1 MEFDDLQRCPRCG
14 RPKSGPLRNNCPVC
28 LVRLCVPGW
37 SGPPGNAHSE
47 PSDADECQEKSAA
60 PTTPLPFLAHHP
72 HRLGDYELLGEIAR
86 GGMGVIYRARQ
97 ESLNR
102 FVAVKVLLAGHFA
115 SPAFFDRFRREAQAA
130 ASLNHP
136 NIVSVYEVG
145 AHLGQP
151 YFSME
156 LIEGR
161 SLAEWIRGQ
170 PVSARPA
177 AQLLQTIAQ
186 AVHYA
191 HERGVLHRD
200 LKPSNVLMDAHGA
213 PHVTDFG
220 LAKRLGVRQ
229 PSAALDPA
237 VEPLTGMGGSSES
250 SHPAPSSEAECSESH
265 SYQTSEEDLTLT
277 GQVLGSPNYMPP
289 EQADPGRG
297 PTTPASDVYSLGA
310 ILYHVLTG
318 RPPFLAE
325 TITQTL
331 GLVAEADPVSPRLLN
346 PTVPRD
352 LETICTKCLEKD
364 PRNRYASAED
374 LADELGRFLDDEPI
388 RARPLAPAA
397 KLARWCRRK
406 PALALA
412 IGTGMAL
419 LLFVAIGSPIAI
431 YRINVA
437 RHQESTL
444 RARAEAAE
452 RETGKQ
458 LYAALLEQARA
469 TLLSGEMGHRVKA
482 LETVRRAA
490 SHSKSAELR
499 RVVMGAL
506 TKPDLR
512 YERELPYGENFT
524 LRSLDPSFQR
534 IAVGRGKGSV
544 EVRSI
549 PEDGLLF
556 TLLASTNL
564 AAYVAEWSADGRFL
578 AIKRDYPGGGLRSDR
593 EVWELPPTSTPTP
606 ATQAQ
611 RIQLLKEVPR
621 DAVSFHPRLP
631 VLLAARGTDAFTLDL
646 RTGQEVHRARLP
658 GPPSRL
664 RYSPDGSQFAALCE
678 VAGLWRLSVHALTN
692 GTSLAMRDFE
702 AIHADFN
709 WQPGGHQLAVC
720 DHRGQVQFMDART
733 AEISPLGRHKFEA
746 VTVEFSPDGS
756 YLMSGAWGSE
766 LICWDTRTRQR
777 AFTIGLDSAIGQFR
791 ADGLAYAAQTPSGI
805 RMHAFEPPTGFRE
818 FSEDLGTR
826 LQQAAF
832 SADGRWLA
840 ASGEKQLGVWDLST
854 NGPGALEERAYDAH
868 CFFTPDALELFA
880 SRDRGNGDAA
890 SFRWQIKPAIRP
902 GEPPSLQWLPLP
914 KLDEHSFLS
923 LHSNV
928 VIMTSRQG
936 TSLNSR
942 EAVGTGGQVW
952 HRTVAGL
959 NRASPDGRW
968 LGVLPHYSSSLQI
981 YNLPGLE
988 PVAELTRL
996 PALGN
1001 INYFEFSPAGDE
1013 VSLYSSRG
1021 VELWSTHEWK
1031 RMQVLTNFGRPFL
1044 YAKNGRSL
1052 WLTKGLQGAG
1062 LYDKSTLE
1070 PRLLLPTGMLPLA
1083 ASRDGRQLA
1092 VSIDAQRLQLW
1103 DLTVLNEQLRALGLG
1118 WDDAS
1123 PGPDPNAGPKFPH
1136 AQLRTAN
1143 GITAD

>member
-1 MEFDDLQRCPRCG
+1 MDPDDLQRCPKCG
-14 RPKSGPLRNNCPVC
+14 RPKSGPLRNNCPAC

-37 SGPPGNAHSE
+37 SGPEGDARSE
-47 PSDADECQEKSAA
+47 TADADECQEESAA
-60 PTTPLPFLAHHP
+60 PNTPLPFPAHHP
-72 HRLGDYELLGEIAR
+72 HRLGDYELLGELAR

-102 FVAVKVLLAGHFA
+102 LVAVKVLLAGHFA
-115 SPAFFDRFRREAQAA
+115 SPAFFDRFRREAEAA

-161 SLAEWIRGQ
+161 SLAEWIREQ

-177 AQLLQTIAQ
+177 ALLLRTIAK

-200 LKPSNVLMDAHGA
+200 LKPSNVLIDAQGV

-237 VEPLTGMGGSSES
+237 VEPLTGMAGNSEHS
-250 SHPAPSSEAECSESH
+250 NQAPRSVAERVPPH
-265 SYQTSEEDLTLT
+265 SRQTSEEDLTLT

-289 EQADPGRG
+289 EQADPRRG

-310 ILYHVLTG
+310 ILYHLLTG

-325 TITQTL
+325 SITQTL
-331 GLVAEADPVSPRLLN
+331 GLAAEADPVSPRLLN

-352 LETICTKCLEKD
+352 LETICTKCLEKE
-364 PRNRYASAED
+364 PRNRYASAQD
-374 LADELGRFLDDEPI
+374 LADELDRFLGDEPI

-412 IGTGMAL
+412 IGTGTAL
-419 LLFVAIGSPIAI
+419 LLVIAIGSPIAI
-431 YRINVA
+431 YRINA
-437 RHQESTL
+437 TRQQEATL
-444 RARAEAAE
+444 RARAEEAE

-482 LETVRRAA
+482 LEAVRRAA

-506 TKPDLR
+506 AKPDLR
-512 YERELPYGENFT
+512 YERELPYGESFT

-534 IAVGRGKGSV
+534 IAVGRGRGPIQ
-544 EVRSI
+544 VRSI

-556 TLLASTNL
+556 TLPASTNL

-593 EVWELPPTSTPTP
+593 EIWELPPALPSTPTP
-606 ATQAQ
+606 AQAE
-611 RIQLLKEVPR
+611 RLQLVREVPR

-631 VLLAARGTDAFTLDL
+631 VLLTARGTDAFTLDL
-646 RTGQEVHRARLP
+646 RTGQEINRVGLP
-658 GPPSRL
+658 GLPSRL
-664 RYSPDGSQFAALCE
+664 RFSPDGTQFAALCE
-678 VAGLWRLSVHALTN
+678 VAGSWRLSVHAITN
-692 GTSLAMRDFE
+692 GTSLAMRDFA

-720 DHRGQVQFMDART
+720 DHRGQVQFMDAKT

-791 ADGLAYAAQTPSGI
+791 ADGLAYAVQLPSGI
-805 RMHAFEPPTGFRE
+805 RLHAFEPPDGFRE
-818 FSEDLGTR
+818 FAEDLGTR

-832 SADGRWLA
+832 SPDGRWLA
-840 ASGEKQLGVWDLST
+840 ASGEKQLGIWDLT
-854 NGPGALEERAYDAH
+854 IQGPGALEDRAYDAH

-890 SFRWQIKPAIRP
+890 SFRWRIGLAVSA
-902 GEPPSLQWLPLP
+902 GAPPSLQQLPLP

-923 LHSNV
+923 LQSNW
-928 VIMTSRQG
+928 VIMTSREG
-936 TSLNSR
+936 TSLNTR
-942 EAVGTGGQVW
+942 EGVENGGQVW

-959 NRASPDGRW
+959 NRASSDGRW
-968 LGVLPHYSSSLQI
+968 LGILPHYSPSLQI
-981 YNLPGLE
+981 YSLPGME
-988 PVAELTRL
+988 PIAQLTRL
-996 PALGN
+996 PTLGN

-1013 VSLYSSRG
+1013 VSLYSTRG
-1021 VELWSTHEWK
+1021 VELWNTKEW
-1031 RMQVLTNFGRPFL
+1031 RRTQVLTNFGRPFL
-1044 YAKNGRSL
+1044 YTKDGRSL
-1052 WLTKGLQGAG
+1052 WLTKGLQEAG
-1062 LYDKSTLE
+1062 LYDKSTLK

-1083 ASRDGRQLA
+1083 ASADGRQLA

-1103 DLTVLNEQLRALGLG
+1103 DLTVLDEQLRTLGLG
-1118 WDDAS
+1118 WDDTS
-1123 PGPDPNAGPKFPH
+1123 PGADPKARPKSAH
-1136 AQLRTAN
+1136 
-1143 GITAD
+1143 

>member
-1 MEFDDLQRCPRCG
+1 MESQELQRCPKCG
-14 RPKSGPLRNNCPVC
+14 RPKSGPLRNNCPAC

-37 SGPPGNAHSE
+37 SEPEGDEHQAPPGSAPPE
-47 PSDADECQEKSAA
+47 VQRDAVAPAA
-60 PTTPLPFLAHHP
+60 ASLPANHP
-72 HRLGDYELLGEIAR
+72 RRLGDYELLAEIAR

-97 ESLNR
+97 DGLNR
-102 FVAVKVLLAGHFA
+102 LVAVKVLLAGHFA
-115 SPAFFDRFRREAQAA
+115 SPAFFDRFRREAEAA
-130 ASLNHP
+130 ASLSHP
-136 NIVSVYEVG
+136 NIVPVYEVG

-161 SLAEWIRGQ
+161 SLAEWIREQ
-170 PVSARPA
+170 PMAARPA
-177 AQLLQTIAQ
+177 AQLLRTIAL

-191 HERGVLHRD
+191 HGRGVLHRD
-200 LKPSNVLMDAHGA
+200 LKPSNVLIDAQGV

-229 PSAALDPA
+229 PPAAPDPGEEPFPELDTPEAVSDRMPRATSALKGA
-237 VEPLTGMGGSSES
+237 T
-250 SHPAPSSEAECSESH
+250 APRP
-265 SYQTSEEDLTLT
+265 TDEDLTLT

-331 GLVAEADPVSPRLLN
+331 SLAAEADPVSPRLLS
-346 PTVPRD
+346 PAVPHD

-364 PRNRYASAED
+364 PRSRYASAEE
-374 LADELGRFLDDEPI
+374 LAEELGRFLNDEPI

-412 IGTGMAL
+412 IGTGAAL
-419 LLFVAIGSPIAI
+419 LLVIAIGSPIAI
-431 YRINVA
+431 YRINA
-437 RHQESTL
+437 SREQEANL

-452 RETGKQ
+452 QETGKQ
-458 LYAALLEQARA
+458 LYTALLEQARA

-482 LETVRRAA
+482 LEAVRRAA

-512 YERELPYGENFT
+512 YERELPYGESFT

-534 IAVGRGKGSV
+534 IAVGRGKGPIQ
-544 EVRSI
+544 VRSI
-549 PEDGLLF
+549 PEDQLLV
-556 TLLASTNL
+556 TLSASTNL

-578 AIKRDYPGGGLRSDR
+578 AIKRDYPGGGLLSDR
-593 EVWELPPTSTPTP
+593 EIWEIPPASVP
-606 ATQAQ
+606 ATAIQAR
-611 RIQLLKEVPR
+611 RIQWVKEVPR

-631 VLLAARGTDAFTLDL
+631 VLLAARGTEAFTLDL
-646 RTGQEVHRARLP
+646 RTGNEANRVGLP

-664 RYSPDGSQFAALCE
+664 RFSPDGSQFAALCD
-678 VAGLWRLSVHALTN
+678 VAGSWRLSVHAVTN
-692 GTSLAMRDFE
+692 GAQLAMRDFT
-702 AIHADFN
+702 ALHADFN
-709 WQPGGHQLAVC
+709 WQPGGHRLAVC
-720 DHRGQVQFMDART
+720 DHRGQVQFMDPET
-733 AEISPLGRHKFEA
+733 AEISSLGRHKFEA
-746 VTVEFSPDGS
+746 VTVEFSPDGR
-756 YLMSGAWGSE
+756 YLMSGAWGGE

-777 AFTIGLDSAIGQFR
+777 AFTIGLDSATGQFR
-791 ADGLAYAAQTPSGI
+791 ADGLAYAVQTSSGI
-805 RMHAFEPPTGFRE
+805 RLHAFEPPTGFRE
-818 FSEDLGTR
+818 FAEDLGSR
-826 LQQAAF
+826 LQQAAI

-840 ASGEKQLGVWDLST
+840 ASGEKQLGLWDLT
-854 NGPGALEERAYDAH
+854 TRGPGALEDRAYDAH

-890 SFRWQIKPAIRP
+890 SFRWRIRP
-902 GEPPSLQWLPLP
+902 AVRAGEPPTLQRLSLP

-923 LHSNV
+923 LHSNL

-936 TSLNSR
+936 TCLGDR
-942 EAVGTGGQVW
+942 DAVESGGPVW

-959 NRASPDGRW
+959 NRASYDGRW
-968 LGVLPHYSSSLQI
+968 LGVLPHYSPSLHI
-981 YNLPGLE
+981 YSLPGVQ
-988 PVAELTRL
+988 PIAPLTRL

-1021 VELWSTHEWK
+1021 VELWSTAEWK
-1031 RMQVLTNFGRPFL
+1031 RTQVLTNFGRPFF
-1044 YAKNGRSL
+1044 YAKDGHSL
-1052 WLTKGLQGAG
+1052 WLTKGLQEAG

-1083 ASRDGRQLA
+1083 ESAEGRQLA

-1103 DLTVLNEQLRALGLG
+1103 DLTVLEEQLRALGLG
-1118 WDDAS
+1118 RDDAS
-1123 PGPDPNAGPKFPH
+1123 LGSDPNVRPKFP
-1136 AQLRTAN
+1136 R
-1143 GITAD
+1143 